1 MYKELVV
8 YDILHIRSLLHLF
21 DGASHAQTT
30 ALLLATGFLLGGPAN
45 LISTA
50 ISADLGSHDSLR
62 EDTAALATVTG
73 IIDGTGSV
81 GAAIV
86 QFLVGYLA
94 GCHPVGEGGTMV
106 CTWGP
111 VFVLLQ
117 VSGILSCVCL
127 VPLVA
132 NELKRTCR
140 Q

>member
-1 MYKELVV
+1 ML
-8 YDILHIRSLLHLF
+8 YDAGQIAGGFLGGYVTDKAGIRSPIVF
-21 DGASHAQTT
+21 AMIGA
-30 ALLLATGFLLGGPAN
+30 AT
-45 LISTA
+45 TA

-140 Q
+140 R